1 MTSRRSRLGST
12 VLVIVCAEEM
22 REWKMIDVV
31 HTHVT
36 TLPIFLENQVM
47 DYHEPSFRAL
57 IIFQR
62 QFQFQFDASC

>member
-1 MTSRRSRLGST
+1 
-12 VLVIVCAEEM
+12 M

-36 TLPIFLENQVM
+36 TLPIFLENQVT